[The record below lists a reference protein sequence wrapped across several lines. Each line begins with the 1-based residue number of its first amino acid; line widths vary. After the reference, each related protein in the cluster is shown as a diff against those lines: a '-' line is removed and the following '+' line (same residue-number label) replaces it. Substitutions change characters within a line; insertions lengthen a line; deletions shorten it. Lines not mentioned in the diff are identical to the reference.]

1 MSRIEDK
8 EMDRRAEARR
18 ADKVA
23 QEQQKKARTE
33 QVSAFDR
40 ALAQKAGEQ
49 APARSFADAQRLKQ
63 DKAQAESKPQTTLQA
78 KAGEKADAGEKAAK
92 EAPVERGA
100 DQKQAERQGP
110 MSRNPGLAGG
120 ARQAP
125 MLAGQEAR
133 QSALGRDAQASSEKT
148 TESRGEDVRG
158 DTPGRGV
165 GKKGDPLRR
174 ISDDDRGA
182 GSGGGRD
189 QGGGSSSKE
198 QTPNA
203 FRLPPAA
210 LMAPPPLARPK
221 DANSARL
228 SQITKEIV
236 DKIVSRVMVGQNAQ
250 GTSEFRIELKSS
262 VLKGLS
268 IKVSGGRGGKIR
280 AVFSG
285 SDREVLQAL
294 KKSSGELVQALSS
307 RGLTVED
314 LQFEERDR

>member
-1 MSRIEDK
+1 MSRIEDSDL
-8 EMDRRAEARR
+8 DRRAEARR
-18 ADKVA
+18 ADKLA
-23 QEQQKKARTE
+23 QEQQKKAKTE

-40 ALAQKAGEQ
+40 ALAQKAGDQ
-49 APARSFADAQRLKQ
+49 APARSFADLQRTKQ
-63 DKAQAESKPQTTLQA
+63 EKAESRPQTTVQA
-78 KAGEKADAGEKAAK
+78 KAGEKLESGEKAAK

-100 DQKQAERQGP
+100 EQKHAEQRGP
-110 MSRNPGLAGG
+110 MSRNPQLASTL
-120 ARQAP
+120 RQAP
-125 MLAGQEAR
+125 SLAGQEAR
-133 QSALGRDAQASSEKT
+133 QSALSKDTQASNEKT

-158 DTPGRGV
+158 DTVGRGV
-165 GKKGDPLRR
+165 GKKGDPLRK
-174 ISDDDRGA
+174 ISADDDRGA
-182 GSGGGRD
+182 GSGGGHD
-189 QGGGSSSKE
+189 QGGSSKSKE
-198 QTPNA
+198 QTPGA

-221 DANSARL
+221 DADGARM

-250 GTSEFRIELKSS
+250 GASEFRIELKSS

-285 SDREVLQAL
+285 ADREVLQAL
-294 KKSSGELVQALSS
+294 KKSSGDLVQALSA
-307 RGLTVED
+307 RGLTIED